1 MKDGTALIAP
11 FVGLLVRFLL
21 GGFMDYAK
29 EQQIIKLKKERD
41 AVIEAMKKS
50 VSNRNFAALKEQ
62 LKDIRKELAL
72 LEDQQS
78 VIMWKDSSRKGR

>member
-1 MKDGTALIAP
+1 M
-11 FVGLLVRFLL
+11 GLLVRFLL

-78 VIMWKDSSRKGR
+78 LIMWKDSSRKGR

>member
-1 MKDGTALIAP
+1 
-11 FVGLLVRFLL
+11 
-21 GGFMDYAK
+21 MDYAK

-78 VIMWKDSSRKGR
+78 AIMWKDSSRKGR

>member
-1 MKDGTALIAP
+1 
-11 FVGLLVRFLL
+11 
-21 GGFMDYAK
+21 MDYVK

-62 LKDIRKELAL
+62 LKYIRKELTL

>member
-1 MKDGTALIAP
+1 
-11 FVGLLVRFLL
+11 
-21 GGFMDYAK
+21 MDYVK
-29 EQQIIKLKKERD
+29 EQKIAKLKKERD

-50 VSNRNFAALKEQ
+50 VSNRNFAALKDQ
-62 LKDIRKELAL
+62 LKEIREELAL

>member
-1 MKDGTALIAP
+1 
-11 FVGLLVRFLL
+11 
-21 GGFMDYAK
+21 MDYAK

-72 LEDQQS
+72 LEDQQ
-78 VIMWKDSSRKGR
+78 

>member
-1 MKDGTALIAP
+1 
-11 FVGLLVRFLL
+11 
-21 GGFMDYAK
+21 MDYAK

-78 VIMWKDSSRKGR
+78 VIMWKDSSRKRNIL

>member
-1 MKDGTALIAP
+1 
-11 FVGLLVRFLL
+11 
-21 GGFMDYAK
+21 MDYVK

>member
-1 MKDGTALIAP
+1 MNEEIKKQIA
-11 FVGLLVRFLL
+11 
-21 GGFMDYAK
+21 
-29 EQQIIKLKKERD
+29 QLKKERD

>member
-1 MKDGTALIAP
+1 
-11 FVGLLVRFLL
+11 
-21 GGFMDYAK
+21 MDYAK

>member
-1 MKDGTALIAP
+1 
-11 FVGLLVRFLL
+11 
-21 GGFMDYAK
+21 MDYAK
-29 EQQIIKLKKERD
+29 EQQIAKLKKERD
-41 AVIEAMKKS
+41 SVIDAMKKS

-78 VIMWKDSSRKGR
+78 AIMWKDSSRKGR

>member
-1 MKDGTALIAP
+1 MN
-11 FVGLLVRFLL
+11 
-21 GGFMDYAK
+21 YAK

-72 LEDQQS
+72 LEEQQS

>member
-1 MKDGTALIAP
+1 
-11 FVGLLVRFLL
+11 
-21 GGFMDYAK
+21 MDYVK
-29 EQQIIKLKKERD
+29 EQKIAKLKKERD

-62 LKDIRKELAL
+62 LKEIREELAL

>member
-1 MKDGTALIAP
+1 
-11 FVGLLVRFLL
+11 
-21 GGFMDYAK
+21 MDYAK

-62 LKDIRKELAL
+62 LNDIRKELAL

>member
-1 MKDGTALIAP
+1 
-11 FVGLLVRFLL
+11 
-21 GGFMDYAK
+21 MDYVK

-62 LKDIRKELAL
+62 LKDIRKELDL
-72 LEDQQS
+72 LEEQQS

>member
-1 MKDGTALIAP
+1 
-11 FVGLLVRFLL
+11 
-21 GGFMDYAK
+21 MDYAK
-29 EQQIIKLKKERD
+29 EKQIIKLKKERD

-78 VIMWKDSSRKGR
+78 AIMWKDSSRKGR

>member
-1 MKDGTALIAP
+1 
-11 FVGLLVRFLL
+11 
-21 GGFMDYAK
+21 MDYAK

-62 LKDIRKELAL
+62 LKYIRKELTL

>member
-1 MKDGTALIAP
+1 M
-11 FVGLLVRFLL
+11 GLLVRFLL
-21 GGFMDYAK
+21 GGFMDYVK

>member
-1 MKDGTALIAP
+1 
-11 FVGLLVRFLL
+11 
-21 GGFMDYAK
+21 MDYVK

-72 LEDQQS
+72 LEDQHS
-78 VIMWKDSSRKGR
+78 VIMCKDSSRKVR

>member
-1 MKDGTALIAP
+1 
-11 FVGLLVRFLL
+11 
-21 GGFMDYAK
+21 MDYAK

-41 AVIEAMKKS
+41 AVIEAMKTS

>member
-1 MKDGTALIAP
+1 
-11 FVGLLVRFLL
+11 
-21 GGFMDYAK
+21 MDYAK

-78 VIMWKDSSRKGR
+78 LIMWKDSSRKGR

>member
-1 MKDGTALIAP
+1 
-11 FVGLLVRFLL
+11 
-21 GGFMDYAK
+21 MDYAK

-62 LKDIRKELAL
+62 LKDLRKELAL

>member
-1 MKDGTALIAP
+1 M
-11 FVGLLVRFLL
+11 GLLVRFLL
-21 GGFMDYAK
+21 GGFMDYVK

-50 VSNRNFAALKEQ
+50 VSNRNLAALKEQ

-72 LEDQQS
+72 LEDQQN

>member
-1 MKDGTALIAP
+1 
-11 FVGLLVRFLL
+11 
-21 GGFMDYAK
+21 MDYAK

-72 LEDQQS
+72 LEEQQS

>member
-1 MKDGTALIAP
+1 
-11 FVGLLVRFLL
+11 
-21 GGFMDYAK
+21 MDYAK

-78 VIMWKDSSRKGR
+78 VIMWKDSSIKGR